1 MTTRPNLHVSIDL
14 ETLSTSPAAVILSI
28 GAVAFCED
36 TGRTASFAT
45 VVSVDSQDD
54 RQIDASTLR
63 WWEQQSAEARI
74 VLDLAKE
81 ADAPPLRHALDLF
94 TDWIGSFGATHDV
107 HVWGNGS
114 DFDVAILAHAYKSF
128 SPFVPWHFK
137 KARDMRT
144 LYDVTS
150 RFGLDIRS
158 YTPRVGTHHN
168 ALDDAQYQANIIHES
183 LRQIGLIA
191 RFIRDEQPDLWQAY
205 LARESQPQ
213 LAPEASA

>member
-14 ETLSTSPAAVILSI
+14 ESLSTSPAAVILSI

-36 TGRTASFAT
+36 TGRSAHFVT
-45 VVSVDSQDD
+45 VVSINSQSD
-54 RQIDASTLR
+54 RQVDASTLQ
-63 WWEQQSAEARI
+63 WWEQQSPEARLI
-74 VLDLAKE
+74 LDLANE
-81 ADAPPLRHALDLF
+81 PDAPTLTQALDMF
-94 TDWIGSFGATHDV
+94 TDWIGSFGNEYDV

-114 DFDVAILAHAYKSF
+114 DFDVAMLSHAFKQR

-144 LYDVTS
+144 LYDITA
-150 RFGLDIRS
+150 RFALDIKAYIPS
-158 YTPRVGTHHN
+158 VGVAHN

-191 RFIRDEQPDLWQAY
+191 RFIRDEQPDLWRDF

-213 LAPEASA
+213 AKEMPA

>member
-28 GAVAFCED
+28 GAIAFCED
-36 TGRTASFAT
+36 TGRTAHFAT
-45 VVSVDSQDD
+45 VVSFDSQDD
-54 RQIDASTLR
+54 RQIDASTLE
-63 WWEQQSAEARI
+63 WWQGQSAEARI
-74 VLDLAKE
+74 VLDLARE
-81 ADAPPLRHALDLF
+81 PDTPTLRQALDLF
-94 TDWIGSFGATHDV
+94 TDWIGTFGATHDV

-128 SPFVPWHFK
+128 TPFVPWNFR

-144 LYDVTS
+144 LYDITA
-150 RFGLDIRS
+150 RFGLNIKA

-168 ALDDAQYQANIIHES
+168 ALDDAQYQANLIHES

-213 LAPEASA
+213 PAQEASA